1 MSPLYD
7 LPYTTMTEEEKEIFI
22 KHVQSGAR
30 YVTATMLTSELE
42 VYLSAL
48 PEDEAKAYRDFWMRG
63 IKVIPDPPERPVQT

>member
-1 MSPLYD
+1 MSLYD
-7 LPYTTMTEEEKEIFI
+7 LPYTTMTESEREIFI

-48 PEDEAKAYRDFWMRG
+48 PEDEAESYREFWARC
-63 IKVIPDPPERPVQT
+63 I